1 MQSTEH
7 KSFGSPEEVR
17 EFPHGRAEIIKV
29 GDSEL
34 GRLVLQPGWRWS
46 NDVKPIAKTESCEA
60 PHFQY
65 HVSGRLAIRIV
76 SLDGT
81 GEDLKVLLAGRSYG
95 SLVDG
100 LLTAA
105 GRLVEPA
112 KELADYVIFDTPP
125 VTDVSDILPLSQYV
139 DDVLIVSRLG
149 HSRVDK
155 LVNLG
160 EVLSRQGVSPTGL
173 VIVDDDLNQGS
184 GYYYAQAPHSRGRG
198 PLGLGGRARAARS

>member
-1 MQSTEH
+1 VILVEADLQRPSLGAALGVDTSQGVAEVLMGDISLEDALV
-7 KSFGSPEEVR
+7 SPD
-17 EFPHGRAEIIKV
+17 A
-29 GDSEL
+29 
-34 GRLVLQPGWRWS
+34 
-46 NDVKPIAKTESCEA
+46 
-60 PHFQY
+60 
-65 HVSGRLAIRIV
+65 
-76 SLDGT
+76 T

-184 GYYYAQAPHSRGRG
+184 VYYYAQAPHSRRRG